1 MTERKFPHGLAL
13 LVILLH
19 RGFSLWMFCVKFG
32 SGGLIRVCSSS
43 RNNPR
48 HCALIWS
55 GKTKSAFVQYS
66 RAAFSHS
73 LHTSALLIHKCRLA
87 FSAVWIYALIHSYAS
102 QICSLIVV
110 FCTTAWGL
118 LLPVFNTTV
127 WSQEMRSLYCYL
139 FLFFNLSLFTV
150 LYINFGPTPCFFL
163 SLLLLILFIYVASE
177 MGNR

>member
-66 RAAFSHS
+66 SAAFSHS

-118 LLPVFNTTV
+118 LLIQQCDHRKCALCTGIYFCFVFLIC
-127 WSQEMRSLYCYL
+127 LYLQYCISIL
-139 FLFFNLSLFTV
+139 DPPLVFFIFIIINII
-150 LYINFGPTPCFFL
+150 YICC
-163 SLLLLILFIYVASE
+163 
-177 MGNR
+177 

>member
-48 HCALIWS
+48 HCALIGS

-66 RAAFSHS
+66 SAAFSHS

-87 FSAVWIYALIHSYAS
+87 FSAVWIMHLFILMPAKYL
-102 QICSLIVV
+102 
-110 FCTTAWGL
+110 
-118 LLPVFNTTV
+118 V
-127 WSQEMRSLYCYL
+127 WSWCFARLHEACFYL
-139 FLFFNLSLFTV
+139 FLIQQCDHRKCTLCTVIYVFFVLFLFYLSLFTV
-150 LYINFGPTPCFFL
+150 LYINFFMKIKKNLGFFYL
-163 SLLLLILFIYVASE
+163 HYY
-177 MGNR
+177 

>member
-1 MTERKFPHGLAL
+1 MTERKFPHGLAM

-66 RAAFSHS
+66 SAAFSHS

-127 WSQEMRSLYCYL
+127 WSQEMHSLYCYL
-139 FLFFNLSLFTV
+139 FMFCFLIC
-150 LYINFGPTPCFFL
+150 LYLQYCISILDPPPPCFF
-163 SLLLLILFIYVASE
+163 IFIIINIIYICC
-177 MGNR
+177 

>member
-1 MTERKFPHGLAL
+1 MTEHKFPHGLAL

-66 RAAFSHS
+66 SAAFSHS

-102 QICSLIVV
+102 LIFSLIVV

-127 WSQEMRSLYCYL
+127 WSQEMHSLYCYL
-139 FLFFNLSLFTV
+139 FMLLLFFIYLYLHYCISILDPNL
-150 LYINFGPTPCFFL
+150 GFFYL
-163 SLLLLILFIYVASE
+163 HYY
-177 MGNR
+177 